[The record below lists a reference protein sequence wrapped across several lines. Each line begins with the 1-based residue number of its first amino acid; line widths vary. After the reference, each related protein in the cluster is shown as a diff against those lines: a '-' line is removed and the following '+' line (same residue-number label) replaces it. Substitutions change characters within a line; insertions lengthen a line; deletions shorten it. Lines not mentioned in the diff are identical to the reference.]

1 MFYLYKILNSLLRA
15 WDTSNVMRQNF
26 KPYISLKCSGFFC
39 NIEHISRS
47 NNGVLSPALLKDV
60 DNYSSY
66 EGIDFQLFLSGI
78 PTGDIYLIL
87 HDLLSQELKNNKHN
101 SDFSFFYKRHNFY
114 LFPFHKIFQ
123 LATKLRGNALS
134 LIQSQYT
141 KKKRNPE

>member
-1 MFYLYKILNSLLRA
+1 
-15 WDTSNVMRQNF
+15 MRQNF

-78 PTGDIYLIL
+78 PSGDLYLIL

-114 LFPFHKIFQ
+114 LFQYHKNFRV
-123 LATKLRGNALS
+123 ATKLRGNALS
-134 LIQSQYT
+134 LIQSQYA